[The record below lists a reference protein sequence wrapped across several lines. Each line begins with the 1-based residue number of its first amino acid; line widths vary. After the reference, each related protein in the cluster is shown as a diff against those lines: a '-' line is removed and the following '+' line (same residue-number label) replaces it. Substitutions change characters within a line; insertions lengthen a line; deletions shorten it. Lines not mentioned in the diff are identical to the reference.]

1 MACESIESNF
11 TFFVKFFTFFVKF
24 LTVCFNVFA
33 EMTVNSPYEILRH
46 FPDIFMLKM
55 TRNLPLILTP
65 SNGLKMPLKRDFKN
79 RLKTGYNIW
88 ISL

>member
-65 SNGLKMPLKRDFKN
+65 FKWLKNALKKGF
-79 RLKTGYNIW
+79 
-88 ISL
+88 